1 VICDTKV
8 RINIEIPNK
17 TGIYIKK
24 LLVIIIEGKK
34 EDVLKRLKQ
43 RFEYDGPF
51 MERMLSV
58 DPTGYKYVDYIAKQ
72 LEKIIPLLAGDRGG
86 LNMSQQDAI
95 RENLGSVIPWFH
107 QNYEKINSE
116 DIWRAKEV
124 FDQKFSKDID
134 VENIKKS
141 PRDINLY
148 DNVGFLMELMKVVD
162 DRKTEGEMEREAKS
176 QSEKLYEDDEVL
188 VVKPK
193 SHAASCYYGA
203 NTRWCTATKDNS
215 LYFNRY
221 SVNGNLY
228 YFINKKDNNK
238 LALYVNDSERTKEV
252 FNAQDRVVGID
263 TLRELFPNQTDLI
276 DDLAGIGDF
285 VKKLREYS
293 RGKIDNSALLNSD
306 SSIKRILTEKPPGQ
320 SELIIEFDNDDE
332 FLSSLDLSDDD
343 IWFLKVITSSYSDY
357 EFMDSYSV
365 EEDFKNGYIVYYELD
380 EENMGKLKDIAE
392 VVYPNFEFDLQ
403 SEDYR
408 TNLAKNLNDLFPRQ
422 MDWILSDYLTE
433 KNSEMYSVAR
443 ETVSDEIDEVLE
455 KSGIEVYRQYDE
467 VKTTVANLL
476 MWSLRLDI
484 YKIDAKSLIK
494 QIIEHNTSGRIGGW
508 MENSYEFQNAEYFD
522 KTSFNN
528 TVSRQFDDILEF
540 LESSAEEEG
549 NTIGDFISFRNR
561 IVNNFDLNVWYVL
574 PKKKSDR
581 FRIEGFD
588 RDDMKVIVK
597 LNQKETGDF
606 KTLKLSEENFH
617 NLLYQPELFD

>member
-17 TGIYIKK
+17 TSIYIKK

-95 RENLGSVIPWFH
+95 QENLGSVIPWFH

-124 FDQKFSKDID
+124 FDQKFSEDID
-134 VENIKKS
+134 VENIAKS
-141 PRDINLY
+141 PRDINSY
-148 DNVGFLMELMKVVD
+148 DNVRFLKELMKVVD

-215 LYFNRY
+215 GYFQRY

-228 YFINKKDNNK
+228 YFINKKNNNK

-263 TLRELFPNQTDLI
+263 TLKELFPNQTDLI
-276 DDLAGIGDF
+276 DDLSGIGDF

-293 RGKIDNSALLNSD
+293 RRKIDNSAMLNSD
-306 SSIKRILTEKPPGQ
+306 PSIKRIIPEAPFGQ

-365 EEDFKNGYIVYYELD
+365 EEDFKNGYIVYGELD

>member
-1 VICDTKV
+1 MICDTKV

-58 DPTGYKYVDYIAKQ
+58 DPTGYKYVEYIAKQ
-72 LEKIIPLLAGDRGG
+72 LERIIPLIAGDKGG
-86 LNMSQQDAI
+86 LTMSQQDAI
-95 RENLGSVIPWFH
+95 RENLGSVVPWFH

-116 DIWRAKEV
+116 DVWRAKEV
-124 FDQKFSKDID
+124 FDQRFGKDID

-148 DNVGFLMELMKVVD
+148 DNVGFLMELIKVVD
-162 DRKTEGEMEREAKS
+162 DRKTEGEIEREAKS

-203 NTRWCTATKDNS
+203 NTKWCTATKDNS
-215 LYFNRY
+215 GYFQRY

-228 YFINKKDNNK
+228 YFINKKNNNK

-252 FNAQDRVVGID
+252 YNAQDRVVGID
-263 TLRELFPNQTDLI
+263 TLKELFPNQTDLI

-320 SELIIEFDNDDE
+320 SELIIEFDDDEE

-365 EEDFKNGYIVYYELD
+365 EEDFKNGYIVYGELD

-392 VVYPNFEFDLQ
+392 VVYPDFEFDLEN
-403 SEDYR
+403 EDYR
-408 TNLAKNLNDLFPRQ
+408 INLAKNLNDLFPKQ
-422 MDWILSDYLTE
+422 MDWILGDYLSE
-433 KNSEMYSVAR
+433 KNSEMFSVAK
-443 ETVSDEIDEVLE
+443 ESVSTELNEVLE
-455 KSGIEVYRQYDE
+455 KSGIEIYRDYDE
-467 VKTTVANLL
+467 VRTTVANLR
-476 MWSLRLDI
+476 MWAMRLDI

-494 QIIEHNTSGRIGGW
+494 QIVEHNTSGRIGGW

-528 TVSRQFDDILEF
+528 TVSRQFDDILET

-561 IVNNFDLNVWYVL
+561 IIKNFDLNTWYAL
-574 PKKKSDR
+574 PKNKKNK
-581 FRIEGFD
+581 FAIKGFD
-588 RDDMKVIVK
+588 RENMKVIVR
-597 LNQKETGDF
+597 DF
-606 KTLKLSEENFH
+606 KNNTFKLSEEDFFNF
-617 NLLYQPELFD
+617 LYQPELFDSLGN